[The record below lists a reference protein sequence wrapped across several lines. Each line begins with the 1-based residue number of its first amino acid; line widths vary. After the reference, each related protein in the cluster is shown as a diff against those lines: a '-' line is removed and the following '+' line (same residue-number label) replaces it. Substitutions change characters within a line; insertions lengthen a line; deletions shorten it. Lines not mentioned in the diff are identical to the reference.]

1 MEVAQEVLVETE
13 TTVNISN
20 EYNMEGAR
28 DTAVPLFYQTNY
40 QKTARGLW
48 PLLMNHIIEVRSIS
62 HLLNDSKYRLSI
74 LNINGVSK
82 MKCYIIF

>member
-1 MEVAQEVLVETE
+1 MEVAPEVLVETE

-20 EYNMEGAR
+20 AYSMESAR

-48 PLLMNHIIEVRSIS
+48 P
-62 HLLNDSKYRLSI
+62 
-74 LNINGVSK
+74 
-82 MKCYIIF
+82 